1 MPYPV
6 TGNSTRDQIRK
17 MLWEIFT
24 VNELEAKA
32 LPNQSFSCEELV
44 EKIEDEIHDCTGS
57 DAKSRQYRDKVKQL

>member
-24 VNELEAKA
+24 LNELEAKDI
-32 LPNQSFSCEELV
+32 PNQVVS
-44 EKIEDEIHDCTGS
+44 IEDLVQNIETEVFESTKS
-57 DAKSRQYRDKVKQL
+57 DAKSKLYRDKVK